1 MLKMLSFKKGLVI
14 EARLLLLAQF
24 FIEMDL
30 LISFLLEPSLFASL
44 SFDALQ
50 FLKALP
56 LLQLLLVLFFL
67 EALLLLQLLLV
78 LPFLEVL
85 LLLQLL
91 LASLLL
97 FPLLCCL
104 GCLSTLCL
112 GQLHLSNCSTF
123 GVLSLRSGIPGSL
136 FGFNHRLFGLE
147 WGRHFS
153 FMRERQKTTRPCA
166 LGKSQLALC

>member
-1 MLKMLSFKKGLVI
+1 MLSFKKGLVI
-14 EARLLLLAQF
+14 EAHLLLSAQF
-24 FIEMDL
+24 FVKTDL

-44 SFDALQ
+44 SFDAPL
-50 FLKALP
+50 FLKAPPAPP